1 MSMGGAGS
9 VLLAVA
15 PTLVDRADAVR
26 CSKLELIYLILLLE
40 SVGHVG

>member
-1 MSMGGAGS
+1 MRMGRAGS

-15 PTLVDRADAVR
+15 SSLVGCADAVR
-26 CSKLELIYLILLLE
+26 CSKLELIYLVLLLE